1 MRRTL
6 EACHF
11 LGRTTLSSRTVGSA
25 LLAAFSVTTL
35 VVAACGSEP
44 PVSEPAGASDMVGV
58 LEPIPATALPGS
70 PADAVELDAAAISVD
85 AVDVA
90 GLASLLDDAGFVGGT
105 ERLFSRALPGRRR
118 TLARALVFETAQG
131 AQLYLRWLASH
142 VEDVIGEAEL
152 RLALAPVESLFV
164 HEPNPC
170 CHNETRIIL
179 AMWQDGA
186 TVLTLEIGGQ
196 SARADAVTELAS
208 RLDAAV

>member
-11 LGRTTLSSRTVGSA
+11 LGRTTVTSRTVGSA

-44 PVSEPAGASDMVGV
+44 PVSEPAGATDALDV

-70 PADAVELDAAAISVD
+70 PADAVDLDAAAISVD

-105 ERLFSRALPGRRR
+105 ERLFSRALPGRQR

-208 RLDAAV
+208 KLDEAV